1 MKRILTLLA
10 IATFASCSIFAQD
23 DMYFTPKSKAVKD
36 KEKAEAK
43 AAKEKELA
51 EIRAAE
57 EKRQAEEEARVLQA
71 KKEWLRKNRQHI
83 SQTEDGKLVYHVG
96 RNVSD
101 DEYNRRGKFASSYD
115 IVSDSTA
122 SDIIEFTAGDGKY
135 PDSLVAYIDTI
146 SGTLNI
152 KKKSSD
158 RYDDDDDYYFSRLM
172 NRFDGFY
179 GSRRMWLLYNDP
191 WYSHWA
197 YDPFFWND
205 PWYWNRSWVYDPW
218 YWNDPWYYGGY
229 YGYYGRYYYGGYYG
243 WTTYHPY
250 IHHRYYYTPV
260 ALSGSGGTHHVRY
273 GSHGRQAARDY
284 RSVSSNIKTH
294 DRQYGSSSRNGDF
307 TGYRGNRSYSTSN
320 NSNSARSNSSYSNSS
335 SRSSSPSRSYSSS
348 SSSSSSS
355 RSSSSGGGSRG
366 GGGIGHGGR
375 R

>member
-250 IHHRYYYTPV
+250 IHHRYY
-260 ALSGSGGTHHVRY
+260 
-273 GSHGRQAARDY
+273 
-284 RSVSSNIKTH
+284 